1 MPARIVQFLQGNAL
15 SRGVPRVALDVH
27 PIEHH
32 DCVLH
37 PQFLV
42 AMAEHVDDDV
52 QVRMQVVGVRA
63 QCCQLALDLFQL
75 GGQLRRTGR
84 RASSLSLEATAPRCN
99 ALILRRTMSRSRA
112 SSARSPLTSAM
123 RASATVTK

>member
-1 MPARIVQFLQGNAL
+1 MSERIVQFLRGNAP
-15 SRGVPRVALDVH
+15 SRGVPGVALDVH

-32 DCVLH
+32 DCVLD
-37 PQFLV
+37 PQLLV

-52 QVRMQVVGVRA
+52 QVRMHEVGVRA
-63 QCCQLALDLFQL
+63 QCCQLVLDLFQL

-84 RASSLSLEATAPRCN
+84 RASSLSLEATPRCN

-112 SSARSPLTSAM
+112 SSARSPPTSAM
-123 RASATVTK
+123 RASATVSK